1 MSRAFR
7 RAFAIETF
15 AIEKRQLL
23 LGCLFCVPG
32 RPRARHE
39 AGSGVSRVREALPRG
54 PIHPAVLLGA
64 VPEERSPSR
73 DRRRSGRAARR
84 ESHPPLRLRPLREA
98 RHSDRPERQA
108 KQVLLRPVRAPLL
121 EAPPHEKSRLRGR
134 LLVRSDDKTKNDMTN
149 DRRNP
154 NENEPS

>member
-7 RAFAIETF
+7 RAF

-39 AGSGVSRVREALPRG
+39 AGSGVPRVREALPRR
-54 PIHPAVLLGA
+54 PVHPAVLLGA
-64 VPEERSPSR
+64 VPEERAPSR
-73 DRRRSGRAARR
+73 DRRRPGRTARR
-84 ESHPPLRLRPLREA
+84 KDHPPLRLRSLREA
-98 RHSDRPERQA
+98 RDGDRPERQTEPL
-108 KQVLLRPVRAPLL
+108 LLRPVRAPLL
-121 EAPPHEKSRLRGR
+121 EAPPHEKSRPRGR
-134 LLVRSDDKTKNDMTN
+134 FRIRSDDGKKNDMTN

-154 NENEPS
+154 NENESA